1 MNIATVNT
9 RRWHWALTD
18 AAHQVKTGEILWLM
32 RREKLDVL
40 LLSDVHT
47 ANSGRL
53 NTSHTTVAL
62 EEFVMIVGKMSLIVL
77 SPATQAAWRET
88 GYERRECKETGRMV
102 AVGLSI
108 ARVKG
113 RLVSVLRSRQI

>member
-1 MNIATVNT
+1 MKIATVNT
-9 RRWHWALTD
+9 RFWHWAFTD
-18 AAHQVKTGEILWLM
+18 AAHQVKTGEILWLI

-62 EEFVMIVGKMSLIVL
+62 ALRPSYVHLEASLCQGKVRPHTPCCLVALVPVS
-77 SPATQAAWRET
+77 SPVHNQ
-88 GYERRECKETGRMV
+88 YMV
-102 AVGLSI
+102 AEPRYCWIS
-108 ARVKG
+108 
-113 RLVSVLRSRQI
+113 